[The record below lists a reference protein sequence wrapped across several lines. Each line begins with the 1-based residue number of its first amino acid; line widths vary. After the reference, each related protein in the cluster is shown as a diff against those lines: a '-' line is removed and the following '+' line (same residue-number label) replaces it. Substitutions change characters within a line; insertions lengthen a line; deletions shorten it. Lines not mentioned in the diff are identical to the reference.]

1 MNAQRFLAS
10 TAVVAGVVLATVVL
24 LRTPQTPLRVGS
36 PDPVE
41 LPPLSAQP
49 SENVGAA
56 DLARTATTS
65 AGVMP
70 AKPVKPVL
78 SAATRVHTVLFED
91 AAQPAQMLRVP
102 AASPLAKV
110 NDVIITLKDLVP
122 GESAEKLMSSEMY
135 HSLLDQAIERELTF
149 QAARAKGIELS
160 EEQQQQRE
168 QVRAALL
175 ARHSQG
181 DGKVAHLN
189 LSGTIQDQ
197 IQFELRDA
205 TSQLLLSS
213 LLAMAGAPSPYVT
226 EGQVQEYYLS
236 HLDLYGALPATEA
249 QRAST
254 WQRIDYEIRQ
264 KLAPT
269 VQTEYAEGVRQYLE
283 QLKAKAKVTL

>member
-65 AGVMP
+65 AGVVP

-78 SAATRVHTVLFED
+78 AAATRVHTVLFED

-160 EEQQQQRE
+160 EGSYAQAIQKSCSLLTDAINLGQDGLERAKNNIDKKLD
-168 QVRAALL
+168 QVRQVIHKKTAPRPTG
-175 ARHSQG
+175 ARS
-181 DGKVAHLN
+181 
-189 LSGTIQDQ
+189 
-197 IQFELRDA
+197 R
-205 TSQLLLSS
+205 
-213 LLAMAGAPSPYVT
+213 GAPS
-226 EGQVQEYYLS
+226 
-236 HLDLYGALPATEA
+236 GAAVNKSAARKSRSRKPKNKTA
-249 QRAST
+249 
-254 WQRIDYEIRQ
+254 
-264 KLAPT
+264 
-269 VQTEYAEGVRQYLE
+269 
-283 QLKAKAKVTL
+283 

>member
-10 TAVVAGVVLATVVL
+10 TAVVTGVALGTVLL
-24 LRTPQTPLRVGS
+24 LRTHQTPLPMGS

-41 LPPLSAQP
+41 LPPLSAHP

-65 AGVMP
+65 PDVVP
-70 AKPVKPVL
+70 AKPVV
-78 SAATRVHTVLFED
+78 ATATRVHTVLFED

-110 NDVIITLKDLVP
+110 NDVIITLKDLAP
-122 GESAEKLMSSEMY
+122 GESAEKVMSSEMY

-160 EEQQQQRE
+160 EEQQKQRE

-175 ARHSQG
+175 ARHSQE

-189 LSGTIQDQ
+189 LSGTIEDQ

-236 HLDLYGALPATEA
+236 HLDLYGALPVSEA
-249 QRAST
+249 QRASA

-269 VQTEYAEGVRQYLE
+269 VQTEYAEGVRQYFE

>member
-10 TAVVAGVVLATVVL
+10 TAVVAGVVLGTVLL
-24 LRTPQTPLRVGS
+24 LRTHQTPLRMGS

-41 LPPLSAQP
+41 VPPLSAHP

-65 AGVMP
+65 ADVVP
-70 AKPVKPVL
+70 AKPVIA
-78 SAATRVHTVLFED
+78 AATRVHTVPFED
-91 AAQPAQMLRVP
+91 GAQPPQMLRVP

-110 NDVIITLKDLVP
+110 NDVIITLKDLAP
-122 GESAEKLMSSEMY
+122 GESAEKVMSSEMY
-135 HSLLDQAIERELTF
+135 HSLLEQAIERELTF

-175 ARHSQG
+175 ARHSQE

-189 LSGTIQDQ
+189 LSGTIEDQ

-236 HLDLYGALPATEA
+236 HLDLYGALPASEA
-249 QRAST
+249 QRASA

-269 VQTEYAEGVRQYLE
+269 VQTEYAEGVRHYFE
-283 QLKAKAKVTL
+283 QLKAKAQVTL